1 MKTRIYYE
9 DTDANEI
16 VYHANYIKYCDR
28 ARTEYFFQNNVSL
41 KNKNEFLVIRGLDA
55 KYYLPARLG
64 DILDVSNKIEKIQE
78 ASVGVFHEI
87 TNQNGQRVFT
97 MKITLV
103 FLKNGKPSRLPK
115 EFIDLFNKFNASR
128 ETV

>member
-28 ARTEYFFQNNVSL
+28 ARAEYFFQNNVSL
-41 KNKNEFLVIRGLDA
+41 KNENEFLVIRGLDA
-55 KYYLPARLG
+55 KYYMPARLG
-64 DILDVSNKIEKIQE
+64 DMLNVSNKIEKIQE
-78 ASVGVFHEI
+78 ASVVVFHEI
-87 TNQNGQRVFT
+87 TNQNDIKVFT

-103 FLKNGKPSRLPK
+103 FLKNGKPARLPK
-115 EFIDLFNKFNASR
+115 EFIDLFNQFNSSN
-128 ETV
+128 